1 MTQSFSDSGKQTPR
15 GRWVAC
21 GAALCTWGLIATRP
35 RRPAEPPGTPA
46 VRAAGGRRAALAAGP
61 RPAREDLGAASA
73 PPLPARFRE
82 DEWTP
87 LSSPRRP
94 NYTEL
99 TGLRDVTAPRRKSI
113 FVISSFAPTLS
124 LAPTF
129 PGHEPEEAAPG
140 PGDLGTEEAAGTRA
154 YRGGSLEGR
163 GR

>member
-1 MTQSFSDSGKQTPR
+1 MTQSFSDSGRPSPR

-21 GAALCTWGLIATRP
+21 GAALCPWGLMATRP
-35 RRPAEPPGTPA
+35 RRPAAPPGAPA
-46 VRAAGGRRAALAAGP
+46 VRAAGGRQAASAAGP
-61 RPAREDLGAASA
+61 QPAREGPGSASA
-73 PPLPARFRE
+73 PPPSQVPRG

-87 LSSPRRP
+87 PPSPRRFA
-94 NYTEL
+94 NHTEL
-99 TGLRDVTAPRRKSI
+99 TGLRDVTAPRRKPVCGI
-113 FVISSFAPTLS
+113 CLRTCPFPGPQL
-124 LAPTF
+124 